1 MCQTREEEL
10 LQQSVTC
17 YRIYYK
23 AYRNF
28 ETSIF
33 SRWRRPE
40 LKTTIHSILDHFHG
54 YLDLKELAGWIA
66 TGDSMWF
73 LGTHKVYKC
82 RLKGEL
88 RHGYWDASSVR
99 TATGEA
105 LVILEDV
112 TEKVREMI
120 NRKNYTEFKRYWT
133 SNVSD

>member
-17 YRIYYK
+17 YRIYRK
-23 AYRNF
+23 DYRNF

-33 SRWRRPE
+33 SRWRRPK

-66 TGDSMWF
+66 LCSPMSF
-73 LGTHKVYKC
+73 LDAHKVYKC
-82 RLKGEL
+82 KLKGEL
-88 RHGYWDASSVR
+88 RHGYWDGSNVR

-120 NRKNYTEFKRYWT
+120 NRKNYTEFKTHWIP
-133 SNVSD
+133 NVSD